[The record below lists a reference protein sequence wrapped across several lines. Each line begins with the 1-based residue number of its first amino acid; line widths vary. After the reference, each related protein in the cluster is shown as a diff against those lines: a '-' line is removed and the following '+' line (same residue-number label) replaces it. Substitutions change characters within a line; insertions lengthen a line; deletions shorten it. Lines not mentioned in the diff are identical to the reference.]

1 MPLTPRSVPIRL
13 VLSLAGAAASAAFA
27 LTPSAFSQAAAPT
40 CFRQPATAEMTGT
53 PGDDIIPGTSGDDV
67 IIGLDG
73 NDIIDGKGGNDVICG
88 GTGDG
93 SASDQFDD
101 DRIKGGS
108 GDDQINGGFGNDV
121 MGGEDGNDT
130 LVGDSGETTG
140 SISTADT
147 IDGGSGNDEIT
158 GGGDQDI
165 LRGQAGADTI
175 QAQDTG
181 RAFIDVVIGGDDRD
195 TCTAD
200 PEDDVSE
207 CDDERSLRST
217 DDLSPNNSFGSAVS
231 ARRRPPSGSDGSS
244 RSRAPGPFDSP
255 LFFSSFLGVFDHRCL
270 PGPTVVG
277 SRGIATFRVG
287 ERTYRSL
294 FRPIVVLPLSGR
306 RGRFVYC
313 NERGGHTYLLSSKG
327 AVRLL
332 ATTGAPARTHG
343 IGPGDRIAALARA
356 YGQAEHVSAGLFRAS
371 PSSRVFFG
379 VRRGRVR
386 FVAVASAELAGDRLA
401 LAAALRRLRPAG

>member
-1 MPLTPRSVPIRL
+1 VSLVRRSLL
-13 VLSLAGAAASAAFA
+13 VALAGGLLVGAPPAV
-27 LTPSAFSQAAAPT
+27 AAPT
-40 CFRQPATAEMTGT
+40 LGSPCFGAPATIIGT
-53 PGDDIIPGTSGDDV
+53 DGKDTIPGTNGPDV
-67 IIGLDG
+67 IVAGDG
-73 NDIIDGKGGNDVICG
+73 NDTIDGQGGDDTICA
-88 GTGDG
+88 GDG
-93 SASDQFDD
+93 DAQRADDRKDD
-101 DRIKGGS
+101 DRVQGGE
-108 GDDQINGGFGNDV
+108 GADQINGGFGNDRID
-121 MGGEDGNDT
+121 GQGGNDR
-130 LVGDSGETTG
+130 LLGDDGADPSGFL
-140 SISTADT
+140 STADK
-147 IDGGSGNDEIT
+147 IDGGDGADVIQ
-158 GGGDQDI
+158 GGDDQDI
-165 LRGQAGADTI
+165 LRGQRGDDQIEAKEAPL
-175 QAQDTG
+175 G
-181 RAFIDVVIGGDDRD
+181 RTFIDVVIGGDDTD
-195 TCTAD
+195 TCNAD
-200 PEDDVSE
+200 ADDDVSE
-207 CDDERSLRST
+207 CEVGSGTSRSSS
-217 DDLSPNNSFGSAVS
+217 DDLFPNNSFGSAVS

-244 RSRAPGPFDSP
+244 RSSGPGPFDSP

-356 YGQAEHVSAGLFRAS
+356 YGQAEHVSGGLFRAS